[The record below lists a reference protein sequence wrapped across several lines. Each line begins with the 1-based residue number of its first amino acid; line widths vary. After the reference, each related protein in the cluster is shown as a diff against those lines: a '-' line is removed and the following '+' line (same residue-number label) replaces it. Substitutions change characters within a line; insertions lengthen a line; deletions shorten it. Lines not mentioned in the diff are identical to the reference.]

1 MKYSKLPMYIFVV
14 LMSIVLAYAC
24 LEMMAKRKP
33 VIIEKDNLRIVY
45 NHYKEEDAGF
55 PYRFSLTVSPNMPGG
70 AGQPGGHPDG
80 APASPV
86 APDGVKVYWLEDKDF
101 KAKYPNI
108 QKSDFKSGVMS
119 TTSRGT
125 FYVHQFLSLEKNH
138 KYYFLIE
145 ITDNQNN
152 IITLPETFDQN
163 KVPYHVSY
171 KQDPNTFGLMIH
183 ILLMLVALFFLLHG
197 FYYAFNYLWN
207 KVDWSVQKSIS
218 SIAWGLLCYGVSA
231 FPLGI
236 WIEYEKYGT
245 YWTGF
250 PLGWDMTDSKT
261 LFNFVYWFIIII
273 LVKGSV
279 FSKDPSKNLVSYRT
293 YAWLTIL
300 GGILTMVVR
309 FAIGHGDI

>member
-1 MKYSKLPMYIFVV
+1 MKYSKSPMHIFVT
-14 LMSIVLAYAC
+14 LLSIVLVFVCYNWIS
-24 LEMMAKRKP
+24 KRKP
-33 VIIEKDNLRIVY
+33 VIVESANLRIVY

-55 PYRFSLTVSPNMPGG
+55 PYRFYLTVSPKMPGG
-70 AGQPGGHPDG
+70 GPPV
-80 APASPV
+80 SPV
-86 APDGVKVYWLEDKDF
+86 APDGVRLYWLEDKDF

-108 QKSDFKSGVMS
+108 QKSDFRMEVM
-119 TTSRGT
+119 TTTAKGG
-125 FYVHQFLSLEKNH
+125 FYSYVLPTREKNTRD
-138 KYYFLIE
+138 YFFIE
-145 ITDNQNN
+145 VTDNQNN
-152 IITLPETFDQN
+152 TITLPETFPAT
-163 KVPYHVSY
+163 KVPYHVSF
-171 KQDPNTFGLMIH
+171 KQDPNKLGLAVH
-183 ILLMLVALFFLLHG
+183 ILLMIVALFFLLHG

-207 KVDWSVQKSIS
+207 QVDWSAQKSMAG
-218 SIAWGLLCYGVSA
+218 IAWGLLCYGISA

-261 LFNFVYWFIIII
+261 LFNFAYWLVIIM

-279 FSKDPSKNLVSYRT
+279 FSNNPQKNLVSYRT

-300 GGILTMVVR
+300 GGVLTMVVR